1 MGRTILTYGAIAG
14 LIVGTPLFAMMVIG
28 GGQTLIEGGMLLGYT
43 IMLVA
48 LSLVFLAI
56 KRQRDAEG
64 GGVIRFWPALK
75 VGLGVSFI
83 AAICYVVAWE
93 AALAATEA
101 DFIGLYT
108 ESLIADERAKGA
120 GPAAIAKLRADMA
133 VMAQS
138 YANPLYRIPLT
149 MTEIL
154 PVGILVSLVSAALLR
169 NPGFMPAHRVAAS

>member
-1 MGRTILTYGAIAG
+1 MIRTVLTHGAIAG
-14 LIVGTPLFAMMVIG
+14 LIVGAPLFAMMVFT
-28 GGQTLIEGGMLLGYT
+28 GGQSLIEGGMLLGYS
-43 IMLVA
+43 IMLIA

-56 KRQRDAEG
+56 KRQRDVEG
-64 GGVIRFWPALK
+64 GGVIRFWPAVGL
-75 VGLGVSFI
+75 GLGVSLV
-83 AAICYVVAWE
+83 AALCYVIAWE
-93 AALAATEA
+93 AALAVTGA

-133 VMAQS
+133 AFAKS
-138 YANPLYRIPLT
+138 YADPLYRIPLT

-169 NPGFMPAHRVAAS
+169 NPSFMPAQRTGAG